1 MKIEYYRNFV
11 TIVESGS
18 LTAAAE
24 KLSIAQ
30 PSLSVQL
37 KKLEQIYNIKL
48 IVLSPGISKL
58 ELTDAGKIFY
68 EKAKYI
74 CTLDDSTQMELI
86 NFAKGL
92 AGTIRISISPAKV
105 ASFITNF
112 IEPFQKKY
120 PLINYEIREAP
131 VDEQINHILN
141 GISDFAIANAPL
153 PEPHRFDIVF
163 SEKDHL
169 TIVMNKKNPWISNKS
184 TNISLISLKDIPISI
199 NFGCH
204 KLFEN
209 ACLTSGIT
217 PNFISICTTKTTA
230 LQFAALNLGIAVVP
244 VERNE
249 VFDKDLLAI
258 PLKNNKL
265 YVEKMLYKA
274 KGKKFSPIVNN
285 FIDFYLKKSFKIE
298 NVI

>member
-37 KKLEQIYNIKL
+37 KKIEQIYNIKL

-74 CTLDDSTQMELI
+74 STLEESTQMELT

-105 ASFITNF
+105 ASFIVNF
-112 IEPFQKKY
+112 IEPFQKEY
-120 PLINYEIREAP
+120 PLINYELREAP
-131 VDEQINHILN
+131 VVEQINHIIN

-153 PEPHRFDIVF
+153 PEPHRFDIIF
-163 SEKDHL
+163 SEKDRL
-169 TIVMNKKNPWISNKS
+169 TVVLNKNNPWISNKAK
-184 TNISLISLKDIPISI
+184 NISLKSLKDIPIST

-217 PNFISICTTKTTA
+217 PNFISISTTKTTA
-230 LQFAALNLGIAVVP
+230 LQFALLNLGIAVVP
-244 VERNE
+244 AERNE
-249 VFDKDLLAI
+249 SFGKTLVAI
-258 PLKNNKL
+258 PLKNDKL

-274 KGKKFSPIVNN
+274 KGKEFSPIVSN
-285 FIDFYLKKSFKIE
+285 FIDFYLKKSINIE
-298 NVI
+298 NKI